1 MLVLTGLLGKPDYA
15 PIIYLH
21 RSIPFNELTA
31 LYSVADI
38 CLLTSSR
45 DGMNLVA
52 FEYVACQEQ
61 RNGVLLLSEFAGA
74 SVFMGNGTIKFHPA
88 NIKEIS
94 QSIHKALLMSKEE
107 RKERYG
113 KLRRFIDEN
122 TR

>member
-1 MLVLTGLLGKPDYA
+1 
-15 PIIYLH
+15 
-21 RSIPFNELTA
+21 
-31 LYSVADI
+31 
-38 CLLTSSR
+38 
-45 DGMNLVA
+45 MNLVA

-61 RNGVLLLSEFAGA
+61 RNGVLVLSEFAGA
-74 SVFMGNGTIKFHPA
+74 SVFMDGTIKFHPA

-122 TR
+122 TRWVVISFLLQFKYTNTCIVPNGAMIL